1 MLTSDQA
8 FQHSVCFHFKIWNG
22 ICSAILSV
30 SSASAAERHLMHC
43 RYSTTT
49 NQLTNDTTTYPAV
62 PNLPVPICYPQ
73 TASVVML
80 PLEPGFGYNPR
91 ILVVGGSSSDG
102 ANPGTPATPATYLLD
117 FSIRPFAWV
126 REDMSSP
133 RVMPDVTLVPDGGS
147 LSEQG
152 LSSPALLNH
161 YVWP

>member
-1 MLTSDQA
+1 MQ
-8 FQHSVCFHFKIWNG
+8 
-22 ICSAILSV
+22 
-30 SSASAAERHLMHC
+30 C

-49 NQLTNDTTTYPAV
+49 NLLTNDTTTYPAV

-80 PLEPGFGYNPR
+80 PLEPGAGYNPR
-91 ILVVGGSSSDG
+91 ILVVGGSSVDG

-133 RVMPDVTLVPDGGS
+133 RIMPDAMLVPDGQF
-147 LSEQG
+147 LSVLR
-152 LSSPALLNH
+152 LSSPAFLIHHVLPWFSFH
-161 YVWP
+161 FDTCI